1 MYDRI
6 HTQMMK
12 ENEKLVEHEQV
23 EEFVAESEVNGKT
36 GEAVISQNKGVGIV
50 LDDNAVLTDRD
61 VMAIL
66 DVKENT
72 LRKYRDE
79 GYLSYRKV
87 DISDKRWYLGSD
99 IRAFLEMGYVQAY
112 R

>member
-1 MYDRI
+1 
-6 HTQMMK
+6 MK
-12 ENEKLVEHEQV
+12 EEIVKSSENEQV
-23 EEFVAESEVNGKT
+23 ERFSAEVKVNGNA
-36 GEAVISQNKGVGIV
+36 GETDKWQKKGVGIV
-50 LDDNAVLTDRD
+50 LDDNAVLTDQD
-61 VMAIL
+61 VMALL